1 MAALISGKDNS
12 SIIRQALKK
21 EVDEIRLSKDKG
33 FCPGLTIVQVGDR
46 NDSNTYIR
54 QKLKAAE
61 EIGIVAKH
69 MKLPRYFL
77 EGIGRKT
84 RH

>member
-21 EVDEIRLSKDKG
+21 EVDEIRSSKDKG

-61 EIGIVAKH
+61 EIGIEAKH
-69 MKLPRYFL
+69 MKLPRYIL
-77 EGIGRKT
+77 DGTGRKT